1 MIKRRMINMKNIF
14 RNTVCILL
22 CLLMLCGGFLVS
34 CNKNDEPTGDNGA
47 SNEEKVTVVR
57 LKENIKYGTKVT
69 SAKLEEVQVNKADLP
84 EGTILNIDD
93 VLGKFTTTEMY
104 AGEYFLPVKLADK
117 RPSNVDENGDAI
129 VDEDDGII
137 NFEDAGYV
145 MVTDYLKPDTGE
157 DVSDDIQKLIDEN
170 PNRTLYF
177 PDGVY
182 MLAKPITTSADPAKT
197 VSFKLGNFAHFK
209 AMDSW
214 ETRSEPLFKLG
225 ATDMT
230 EEFAS
235 AAYHYSLEG
244 GIFDGSDKA
253 DAIWVMGAGNVSIR
267 YSSIKNTVV
276 GIHVKAADEDHN
288 GPTADVH
295 TVNIVGSGTED
306 SYGVILDTNDNTLT
320 NMRIASNLIAI
331 KLTGSDNFLRNLH
344 PLFIFESALNNEA
357 VYRKSVSFYDVGKQN
372 FYDNCYNDQFAT
384 GFYFGKDTASIMDCC
399 FNYWYSEKYAVH
411 NSYVC
416 EGQFNCIIRYSSSDV
431 GHADKG
437 TECNFLLVGEEGGKG
452 TIDTVY
458 FNPNKVSEN
467 DDSKD
472 YLINDPIY

>member
-1 MIKRRMINMKNIF
+1 MKKNIF
-14 RNTVCILL
+14 RNTICILL
-22 CLLMLCGGFLVS
+22 CLLMLTGGFLVS
-34 CNKNDEPTGDNGA
+34 CNKNDDPASESGESNG
-47 SNEEKVTVVR
+47 ETVTVVR
-57 LKENIKYGTKVT
+57 LKENIKYGAKVT
-69 SAKLEEVQVNKADLP
+69 SAKIEEVQVNKADLP
-84 EGTILNIDD
+84 EGTILNKED
-93 VLGKFTTTEMY
+93 VLGKFTTTAMY
-104 AGEYFLPVKLADK
+104 AGEYFLPVKLANE
-117 RPSNVDENGDAI
+117 RPADVDENGDAVI
-129 VDEDDGII
+129 EEDDGII

-145 MVTDYLKPDTGE
+145 MVTDYLKPDTGA
-157 DVSDDIQKLIDEN
+157 DVSDAIQKLIDEN

-182 MLAKPITTSADPAKT
+182 LLSKPITTSADPAKT
-197 VSFKLGNFAHFK
+197 VSFKLSNFAHFK
-209 AMDSW
+209 AMDTW

-230 EEFAS
+230 DEFAS
-235 AAYHYSLEG
+235 VAYHYSLEG

-276 GIHVKAADEDHN
+276 GIHVKATDEDHN
-288 GPTADVH
+288 GPTVDVH

-416 EGQFNCIIRYSSSDV
+416 EGQFNGIIRYSSSDV

-437 TECNFLLVGEEGGKG
+437 TECNFLIVGEAGGKG

-467 DDSKD
+467 DASKD
-472 YLINDPIY
+472 YLVHDPIF

>member
-1 MIKRRMINMKNIF
+1 MKKNIF

-34 CNKNDEPTGDNGA
+34 CNKSDEPAGDNGA
-47 SNEEKVTVVR
+47 STEEKVTVVR
-57 LKENIKYGTKVT
+57 LKENIKYGAKVT
-69 SAKLEEVQVNKADLP
+69 TAKIEEVQVNKADLP
-84 EGTILNIDD
+84 EGTILNKDD
-93 VLGKFTTTEMY
+93 VLGKFTVTEMY
-104 AGEYFLPVKLADK
+104 AGEYFLAVKLSDK
-117 RPSNVDENGDAI
+117 RPSNVDENGD
-129 VDEDDGII
+129 VVVEEDDGVI

-145 MVTDYLKPDTGE
+145 MVTDYLKPDTGA
-157 DVSDDIQKLIDEN
+157 DVSDAIQKLIDEN

-182 MLAKPITTSADPAKT
+182 LLSKPITTSADPAKT
-197 VSFKLGNFAHFK
+197 VSFKLSNFAHFK

-230 EEFAS
+230 DESAS
-235 AAYHYSLEG
+235 VAYHYSLEG
-244 GIFDGSDKA
+244 GILDGSDKA

-267 YSSIKNTVV
+267 YSSLKNTVV
-276 GIHVKAADEDHN
+276 GIHVKATDEDHN

-416 EGQFNCIIRYSSSDV
+416 EGQFNGIIRYSSSDV

-437 TECNFLLVGEEGGKG
+437 TECNFLIVGEAGGKG

-467 DDSKD
+467 DASKD
-472 YLINDPIY
+472 YLVNDPIF

>member
-1 MIKRRMINMKNIF
+1 MKKNIF

-34 CNKNDEPTGDNGA
+34 CNKSDEPAGDNGA
-47 SNEEKVTVVR
+47 STEEKVTVVR
-57 LKENIKYGTKVT
+57 LKENIKYGAKVT
-69 SAKLEEVQVNKADLP
+69 TAKIEEVQVNKADLP
-84 EGTILNIDD
+84 EGTILNKDD
-93 VLGKFTTTEMY
+93 VLGKFTVTEMY
-104 AGEYFLPVKLADK
+104 AGEYFLAVKLSDK
-117 RPSNVDENGDAI
+117 RPSNVDENGD
-129 VDEDDGII
+129 VVVEEDDGVI

-145 MVTDYLKPDTGE
+145 MVTDYLKPDTGA
-157 DVSDDIQKLIDEN
+157 DVSDAIQKLIDEN

-182 MLAKPITTSADPAKT
+182 LLSKPITTSADPAKT
-197 VSFKLGNFAHFK
+197 VSFKLSNFAHFK

-214 ETRSEPLFKLG
+214 ETRREPLFKLG

-230 EEFAS
+230 DEFAS
-235 AAYHYSLEG
+235 VAYHYSLEG
-244 GIFDGSDKA
+244 GILDGSDKA

-276 GIHVKAADEDHN
+276 GIHVKATDEDHN

-416 EGQFNCIIRYSSSDV
+416 EGQFNGIIRYSSSDV

-437 TECNFLLVGEEGGKG
+437 TECNFLLVGEAGGKG

-467 DDSKD
+467 DVSKD
-472 YLINDPIY
+472 YLVNGPIF

>member
-1 MIKRRMINMKNIF
+1 
-14 RNTVCILL
+14 
-22 CLLMLCGGFLVS
+22 MLSGGFLVS
-34 CNKNDEPTGDNGA
+34 CNKNEEPSGDNSGA
-47 SNEEKVTVVR
+47 GTEEKVTVVR
-57 LKENIKYGTKVT
+57 LKENIKYGSKVT
-69 SAKLEEVQVNKADLP
+69 EAKIEEVQVNKADLP
-84 EGTILNIDD
+84 EGTILNKDD

-117 RPSNVDENGDAI
+117 RPTNVDENGDT
-129 VDEDDGII
+129 VVEDDGII
-137 NFEDAGYV
+137 NFLDAGYV
-145 MVTDYLKPDTGE
+145 MVTDYLKPDTGA
-157 DVSDDIQKLIDEN
+157 DVSEAIQKLIDEN

-182 MLAKPITTSADPAKT
+182 LLSKPITTSADPAKT
-197 VSFKLGNFAHFK
+197 VSFKLSNFAHFK
-209 AMDSW
+209 AMDTW

-230 EEFAS
+230 DEFAS
-235 AAYHYSLEG
+235 ATYHYSLEG

-276 GIHVKAADEDHN
+276 GIHVKANDAEGN
-288 GPTADVH
+288 GPTVDVH
-295 TVNIVGSGTED
+295 TVNIVGSGTVD

-331 KLTGSDNFLRNLH
+331 KLTGSENFLRNLH
-344 PLFIFESALNNEA
+344 PLFIFEAPLNNVE
-357 VYRKSVSFYDVGKQN
+357 VYKQSVAFYDEGKQN

-384 GFYFGKDTASIMDCC
+384 GFYFSKDTASIMDCC

-416 EGQFNCIIRYSSSDV
+416 EGQFNGIIRYSSSDV

-437 TECNFLLVGEEGGKG
+437 TECNFLLVGEAGGKG

-458 FNPNKVSEN
+458 FNPEKVSEN
-467 DDSKD
+467 DASKD
-472 YLINDPIY
+472 YLINNPIY

>member
-1 MIKRRMINMKNIF
+1 
-14 RNTVCILL
+14 
-22 CLLMLCGGFLVS
+22 MLSGGFLVS
-34 CNKNDEPTGDNGA
+34 CNKNEEPAGDNSGA
-47 SNEEKVTVVR
+47 GTEEKVTVVR
-57 LKENIKYGTKVT
+57 LKENIKYGSKVT
-69 SAKLEEVQVNKADLP
+69 EAKIEEVQVNKADLP
-84 EGTILNIDD
+84 EGTILNKDD

-117 RPSNVDENGDAI
+117 RPTNVDENGDT
-129 VDEDDGII
+129 VVEDDGII
-137 NFEDAGYV
+137 NFLDAGYV
-145 MVTDYLKPDTGE
+145 MVTDYLKPDTGA
-157 DVSDDIQKLIDEN
+157 DVSEAIQKLIDEN

-182 MLAKPITTSADPAKT
+182 LLSKPITTSADPAKT
-197 VSFKLGNFAHFK
+197 VSFKLSNFAHFK
-209 AMDSW
+209 AMDTW

-230 EEFAS
+230 DEFAS
-235 AAYHYSLEG
+235 ATYHYSLEG
-244 GIFDGSDKA
+244 GILDGTDKA

-276 GIHVKAADEDHN
+276 GIHVKANDAEGN
-288 GPTADVH
+288 GPTVDVH
-295 TVNIVGSGTED
+295 TVNIVGSGTVD
-306 SYGVILDTNDNTLT
+306 SYGVVLDTNDNTLT

-331 KLTGSDNFLRNLH
+331 KLTGSENFLRNLH
-344 PLFIFESALNNEA
+344 PLFIFESPLNSAE
-357 VYRKSVSFYDVGKQN
+357 VYKQSVAFYDEGKQN

-384 GFYFGKDTASIMDCC
+384 GFYFSKGTASIMDCC

-416 EGQFNCIIRYSSSDV
+416 EGQFNGIIRYSSSDV

-437 TECNFLLVGEEGGKG
+437 TECNFLLVGEAGGKG

-458 FNPNKVSEN
+458 FNPEKVSEN
-467 DDSKD
+467 DASKD
-472 YLINDPIY
+472 YLINNPIY

>member
-1 MIKRRMINMKNIF
+1 MKKNIF

-22 CLLMLCGGFLVS
+22 CLLMLSGGFLVS
-34 CNKNDEPTGDNGA
+34 CNKSDEPAGDNGA
-47 SNEEKVTVVR
+47 STEEKVTVVR
-57 LKENIKYGTKVT
+57 LKENIKYGAKVT
-69 SAKLEEVQVNKADLP
+69 SAKIEEVQVNKADLP
-84 EGTILNIDD
+84 EGTILNKED
-93 VLGKFTTTEMY
+93 VLGKFTLTAMY
-104 AGEYFLPVKLADK
+104 AGEYFLPVKLANE
-117 RPSNVDENGDAI
+117 RPADVDENGDAVI
-129 VDEDDGII
+129 EEDDGII

-157 DVSDDIQKLIDEN
+157 DVSDAIQQLIDDN

-182 MLAKPITTSADPAKT
+182 MLSKPITTSADPAKT
-197 VSFKLGNFAHFK
+197 VSFKLSNFAHFK

-230 EEFAS
+230 DEFAS
-235 AAYHYSLEG
+235 VAYHYSLEG

-276 GIHVKAADEDHN
+276 GIHVKATDEDHN
-288 GPTADVH
+288 GPTVDVH

-384 GFYFGKDTASIMDCC
+384 GFYFGKDTASVLDCC
-399 FNYWYSEKYAVH
+399 FNYWYSPNYGIH

-416 EGQFNCIIRYSSSDV
+416 EGQFNCIIRYSSSDT

-437 TECNFLLVGEEGGKG
+437 TECNFLLVGEAGGKG

-467 DDSKD
+467 DVSKD

>member
-1 MIKRRMINMKNIF
+1 MKKNIF

-34 CNKNDEPTGDNGA
+34 CNKSDEPAGENGGGS

-57 LKENIKYGTKVT
+57 LKENIKYGSKVT
-69 SAKLEEVQVNKADLP
+69 NAKIEEVQVNKADLP
-84 EGTILNIDD
+84 EGTILNKDD

-104 AGEYFLPVKLADK
+104 AGEYFLPVKLANE
-117 RPSNVDENGDAI
+117 RPSNVDENGD
-129 VDEDDGII
+129 VVVEEDDGVI

-145 MVTDYLKPDTGE
+145 MVTDYLKPDTGA
-157 DVSDDIQKLIDEN
+157 DVSEALQKLVDEN

-182 MLAKPITTSADPAKT
+182 MLSKPITTSADPAKA
-197 VSFKLGNFAHFK
+197 VSFKLSNFAHFK

-225 ATDMT
+225 ATDMSD
-230 EEFAS
+230 ELAS
-235 AAYHYSLEG
+235 ATYHYSLEG
-244 GIFDGSDKA
+244 GILDGSDKA

-267 YSSIKNTVV
+267 YSSIKNAVV
-276 GIHVKAADEDHN
+276 GIHVKADENGN
-288 GPTADVH
+288 GPTVDVH

-306 SYGVILDTNDNTLT
+306 SYGIVLDTDDNTLT
-320 NMRIASNLIAI
+320 NMRIASNLIAV
-331 KLTGSDNFLRNLH
+331 KVTGSGNFLRNLH
-344 PLFIFESALNNEA
+344 PLFIFESALDSEE
-357 VYRKSVSFYDVGKQN
+357 VYRNSVAFYDVGKRN
-372 FYDNCYNDQFAT
+372 FYDNCYNDQFAN
-384 GFYFGKDTASIMDCC
+384 GFYFGKDTASVLDCC

-437 TECNFLLVGEEGGKG
+437 TECNFLLVGEAGGKG

-458 FNPNKVSEN
+458 YNPNKVSEN
-467 DDSKD
+467 DDAKD
-472 YLINDPIY
+472 YLINDPIF

>member
-1 MIKRRMINMKNIF
+1 MIDMKKNIF
-14 RNTVCILL
+14 RNTVCVLL
-22 CLLMLCGGFLVS
+22 CLLMLTGGFLVS
-34 CNKNDEPTGDNGA
+34 CNKNDEPAGDNDEV
-47 SNEEKVTVVR
+47 STEEKVTVVR

-84 EGTILNIDD
+84 EGTILNKDD
-93 VLGKFTTTEMY
+93 VLGKFTLTAMY

-117 RPSNVDENGDAI
+117 RPSNVDENGD
-129 VDEDDGII
+129 VVVEEDDGVI

-145 MVTDYLKPDTGE
+145 MVTDYLKPDTGA
-157 DVSDDIQKLIDEN
+157 DVSDAIQKLIDEN

-182 MLAKPITTSADPAKT
+182 MLSKPITTSADPTKT
-197 VSFKLGNFAHFK
+197 VSFKLSNFAHFK
-209 AMDSW
+209 AMPEW

-225 ATDMT
+225 ATDMA
-230 EEFAS
+230 EGIGNDGN
-235 AAYHYSLEG
+235 HYSVEG
-244 GIFDGSDKA
+244 GIFDGSDVA
-253 DAIWVMGAGNVSIR
+253 DAIWVMNAGNVALR
-267 YSSIKNTVV
+267 YISIKNAVV
-276 GIHVKAADEDHN
+276 GIHVKADENGN

-295 TVNIVGSGTED
+295 TVNIVGSGTVD

-320 NMRIASNLIAI
+320 NMRIASNQIAI
-331 KLTGSDNFLRNLH
+331 KLTGSENFLRNLH
-344 PLFIFESALNNEA
+344 PLYIFEDGLNPPET
-357 VYRKSVSFYDVGKQN
+357 YKDSVAFYDVGKRN

-384 GFYFGKDTASIMDCC
+384 GFYFGKDTASVLDCC
-399 FNYWYSEKYAVH
+399 FNYWYSEKHAVH

-437 TECNFLLVGEEGGKG
+437 TECNFLLVGEAGGKG

-458 FNPNKVSEN
+458 YNPNKVSEK
-467 DDSKD
+467 DVAKD

>member
-1 MIKRRMINMKNIF
+1 
-14 RNTVCILL
+14 
-22 CLLMLCGGFLVS
+22 MLSGGFLVS
-34 CNKNDEPTGDNGA
+34 CNKNEEPSGDNSGA
-47 SNEEKVTVVR
+47 GTEEKVTVVR
-57 LKENIKYGTKVT
+57 LKENIKYGSKVT
-69 SAKLEEVQVNKADLP
+69 EAKIEEVQVNKADLP
-84 EGTILNIDD
+84 EGTILNKDD

-117 RPSNVDENGDAI
+117 RPTNVDENGDT
-129 VDEDDGII
+129 VVEDDGII
-137 NFEDAGYV
+137 NFLDAGYV
-145 MVTDYLKPDTGE
+145 MVTDYLKPDTGA
-157 DVSDDIQKLIDEN
+157 DVSDAIQKLIDEN

-182 MLAKPITTSADPAKT
+182 LLSKPITTSADPAKT
-197 VSFKLGNFAHFK
+197 VSFKLSNFAHFK
-209 AMDSW
+209 AMDTW

-230 EEFAS
+230 DEFAS
-235 AAYHYSLEG
+235 ATYHYSLEG
-244 GIFDGSDKA
+244 GIFDGADKA
-253 DAIWVMGAGNVSIR
+253 DAIWVMGAGNVAIR

-276 GIHVKAADEDHN
+276 GIHVKANDAEGN
-288 GPTADVH
+288 GPTVDVH
-295 TVNIVGSGTED
+295 TVNIVGSGTVD

-331 KLTGSDNFLRNLH
+331 KLTGSENFLRNLH
-344 PLFIFESALNNEA
+344 PLFIFEAPLNNVE
-357 VYRKSVSFYDVGKQN
+357 VYKQSVAFYDEGKQN

-384 GFYFGKDTASIMDCC
+384 GFYFSKDTASIMDCC

-416 EGQFNCIIRYSSSDV
+416 EGQFNGIIRYSSSDV

-437 TECNFLLVGEEGGKG
+437 TECNFLLVGEAGGKG

-458 FNPNKVSEN
+458 FNPEKVSEN
-467 DDSKD
+467 DASKD
-472 YLINDPIY
+472 YLINNPIY

>member
-1 MIKRRMINMKNIF
+1 MKNIF

-34 CNKNDEPTGDNGA
+34 CNKSDEPAGDNGA
-47 SNEEKVTVVR
+47 STEEKVTVVR
-57 LKENIKYGTKVT
+57 LKENIKYGAKVT
-69 SAKLEEVQVNKADLP
+69 TAKIEEVQVNKADLP
-84 EGTILNIDD
+84 EGTILNKDD
-93 VLGKFTTTEMY
+93 VLGKFTVTEMY
-104 AGEYFLPVKLADK
+104 AGEYFLAVKLSDK
-117 RPSNVDENGDAI
+117 RPSNVDENGD
-129 VDEDDGII
+129 VVVEEDDGVI
-137 NFEDAGYV
+137 NFDDAGYV
-145 MVTDYLKPDTGE
+145 MVTDYLKPDTGA
-157 DVSDDIQKLIDEN
+157 DVSDAIQKLIDEN

-182 MLAKPITTSADPAKT
+182 LLSKSITTSADPAKT
-197 VSFKLGNFAHFK
+197 VSFKLSNFAHFK

-230 EEFAS
+230 DEFAS
-235 AAYHYSLEG
+235 VAYHYSLEG
-244 GIFDGSDKA
+244 GILDGSDKA

-416 EGQFNCIIRYSSSDV
+416 EGQFNGIIRYSSSDV

-437 TECNFLLVGEEGGKG
+437 TECNFLLVGEAGGKG

-467 DDSKD
+467 DASKD
-472 YLINDPIY
+472 YLVNDPIF

>member
-1 MIKRRMINMKNIF
+1 MKKNIF

-22 CLLMLCGGFLVS
+22 CLLMLSGGFLVS
-34 CNKNDEPTGDNGA
+34 CNKSDEPAGDNGA
-47 SNEEKVTVVR
+47 STEEKVTVVR
-57 LKENIKYGTKVT
+57 LKENIKYGAKVT
-69 SAKLEEVQVNKADLP
+69 SAKIEEVQVNKADLP
-84 EGTILNIDD
+84 EGTILNKED
-93 VLGKFTTTEMY
+93 VLGKFTTTAMY
-104 AGEYFLPVKLADK
+104 AGEYFLPVKLANE
-117 RPSNVDENGDAI
+117 RPADVDENGDAVI
-129 VDEDDGII
+129 EEDDGII

-157 DVSDDIQKLIDEN
+157 DVSDAIQQLIDDN

-182 MLAKPITTSADPAKT
+182 MLSKPITTSADPAKT
-197 VSFKLGNFAHFK
+197 VSFKLSNFAHFK

-230 EEFAS
+230 DEFAS
-235 AAYHYSLEG
+235 VAYHYSLEG

-276 GIHVKAADEDHN
+276 GIHVKATDEDHN
-288 GPTADVH
+288 GPTVDVH

-416 EGQFNCIIRYSSSDV
+416 EGQFNGIIRYSSSDV

-437 TECNFLLVGEEGGKG
+437 TECNFLLVGEAGGKG

-467 DDSKD
+467 DVSKD

>member
-1 MIKRRMINMKNIF
+1 MKKNIF
-14 RNTVCILL
+14 RNTVCIFL
-22 CLLMLCGGFLVS
+22 CLLMLSGGFLVS
-34 CNKNDEPTGDNGA
+34 CNKSDEPAGDNGA
-47 SNEEKVTVVR
+47 STEEKVTVVR
-57 LKENIKYGTKVT
+57 LKENIKYGAKVT
-69 SAKLEEVQVNKADLP
+69 TAKIEEVQVNKADLP
-84 EGTILNIDD
+84 EGTILNKDD
-93 VLGKFTTTEMY
+93 VLGKFTVTEMY
-104 AGEYFLPVKLADK
+104 AGEYFLAVKLSDK
-117 RPSNVDENGDAI
+117 RPSNVDENGD
-129 VDEDDGII
+129 VVVEEDDGVI
-137 NFEDAGYV
+137 NFDDAGYV
-145 MVTDYLKPDTGE
+145 MVTDYLKPDTGA
-157 DVSDDIQKLIDEN
+157 DVSDAIQKLIDEN

-182 MLAKPITTSADPAKT
+182 LLSKSITTSADPAKT
-197 VSFKLGNFAHFK
+197 VSFKLSNFAHFK

-230 EEFAS
+230 DEFAS
-235 AAYHYSLEG
+235 VAYHYSLEG
-244 GIFDGSDKA
+244 GILDGSDKA

-276 GIHVKAADEDHN
+276 GIHVKATDEDHN

-416 EGQFNCIIRYSSSDV
+416 EGQFNGIIRYSSSDV

-437 TECNFLLVGEEGGKG
+437 TECNFLLVGEAGGKG

-467 DDSKD
+467 DASKD
-472 YLINDPIY
+472 YLVNDPIF

>member
-1 MIKRRMINMKNIF
+1 MKKNIF

-22 CLLMLCGGFLVS
+22 CLLMLSGGFLVS
-34 CNKNDEPTGDNGA
+34 CNKNEEPSGDNSGA
-47 SNEEKVTVVR
+47 GTEEKVTVVR
-57 LKENIKYGTKVT
+57 LKENIKYGSKVT
-69 SAKLEEVQVNKADLP
+69 EAKIEEVQVNKADLP
-84 EGTILNIDD
+84 EGTILNKDD

-117 RPSNVDENGDAI
+117 RPTNVDENGDT
-129 VDEDDGII
+129 VVEDDGII
-137 NFEDAGYV
+137 NFLDAGYV
-145 MVTDYLKPDTGE
+145 MVTDYLKPDTGA
-157 DVSDDIQKLIDEN
+157 DVSEAIQKLIDEN

-182 MLAKPITTSADPAKT
+182 LLSKPITTSADPAKT
-197 VSFKLGNFAHFK
+197 VSFKLSNFAHFK
-209 AMDSW
+209 AMDTW

-230 EEFAS
+230 DEFAS
-235 AAYHYSLEG
+235 ATYHYSLEG

-276 GIHVKAADEDHN
+276 GIHVKANDAEGN
-288 GPTADVH
+288 GPTVDVH
-295 TVNIVGSGTED
+295 TVNIVGSGTVD

-331 KLTGSDNFLRNLH
+331 KLTGSENFLRNLH
-344 PLFIFESALNNEA
+344 PLFIFEAPLNSVE
-357 VYRKSVSFYDVGKQN
+357 VYKQSVAFYDEGKQN

-384 GFYFGKDTASIMDCC
+384 GFYFSKDTASIMDCC

-416 EGQFNCIIRYSSSDV
+416 EGQFNGIIRYSSSDV

-437 TECNFLLVGEEGGKG
+437 TECNFLLVGEAGGKG

-458 FNPNKVSEN
+458 FNPEKVSEN
-467 DDSKD
+467 DASKD
-472 YLINDPIY
+472 YLINNPIY

>member
-1 MIKRRMINMKNIF
+1 
-14 RNTVCILL
+14 
-22 CLLMLCGGFLVS
+22 MLSGGFLVS
-34 CNKNDEPTGDNGA
+34 CNKNEEPSGDNSGA
-47 SNEEKVTVVR
+47 GTEEKVTVVR
-57 LKENIKYGTKVT
+57 LKENIKYGSKVT
-69 SAKLEEVQVNKADLP
+69 EAKIEEVQVNKADLP
-84 EGTILNIDD
+84 EGTILNKDD
-93 VLGKFTTTEMY
+93 VLGKYTTTEMY

-117 RPSNVDENGDAI
+117 RPTNVDENGDT
-129 VDEDDGII
+129 VVEDDGII
-137 NFEDAGYV
+137 NFLDAGYV
-145 MVTDYLKPDTGE
+145 MVTDYLKPDTGA
-157 DVSDDIQKLIDEN
+157 DVSEAIQKLIDEN

-182 MLAKPITTSADPAKT
+182 LLSKPITTSADPAKT
-197 VSFKLGNFAHFK
+197 VSFKLSNFAHFK
-209 AMDSW
+209 AMDTW

-230 EEFAS
+230 DEFAS
-235 AAYHYSLEG
+235 ATYHYSLEG

-276 GIHVKAADEDHN
+276 GIHVKANDAEGN
-288 GPTADVH
+288 GPTVDVH
-295 TVNIVGSGTED
+295 TVNIVGSGTVD

-331 KLTGSDNFLRNLH
+331 KLTGSENFLRNLH
-344 PLFIFESALNNEA
+344 PLFIFEAPLNNVE
-357 VYRKSVSFYDVGKQN
+357 VYKQSVAFYDEGKQN

-384 GFYFGKDTASIMDCC
+384 GFYFSKDTASIMDCC

-416 EGQFNCIIRYSSSDV
+416 EGQFNGIIRYSSSDV

-437 TECNFLLVGEEGGKG
+437 TECNFLLVGEAGGKG

-458 FNPNKVSEN
+458 FNPEKVSEN
-467 DDSKD
+467 DASKD
-472 YLINDPIY
+472 YLINNPIY

>member
-1 MIKRRMINMKNIF
+1 MKKNIF

-22 CLLMLCGGFLVS
+22 CLLMLSGGFLVS
-34 CNKNDEPTGDNGA
+34 CNKNEEPSGDNSGA
-47 SNEEKVTVVR
+47 GTEEKVTVVR
-57 LKENIKYGTKVT
+57 LKENIKYGSKVT
-69 SAKLEEVQVNKADLP
+69 EAKIEEVQVNKADLP
-84 EGTILNIDD
+84 EGTILNKDD

-117 RPSNVDENGDAI
+117 RPTNVDENGDT
-129 VDEDDGII
+129 VVEDDGII
-137 NFEDAGYV
+137 NFLDAGYV
-145 MVTDYLKPDTGE
+145 MVTDYLKPDTGA
-157 DVSDDIQKLIDEN
+157 DVSEAIQKLIDEN

-182 MLAKPITTSADPAKT
+182 LLSKPITTSADPAKT
-197 VSFKLGNFAHFK
+197 VSFKLSNFAHFK
-209 AMDSW
+209 AMDTW

-230 EEFAS
+230 DEFAS
-235 AAYHYSLEG
+235 ATYHYSLEG
-244 GIFDGSDKA
+244 GIFDGADKA
-253 DAIWVMGAGNVSIR
+253 DAIWIMGAGNVSIR

-276 GIHVKAADEDHN
+276 GIHVKANDAEGN
-288 GPTADVH
+288 GPTVDVH
-295 TVNIVGSGTED
+295 TVNIVGSGTVD

-331 KLTGSDNFLRNLH
+331 KLTGSENFLRNLH
-344 PLFIFESALNNEA
+344 PLFIFEAPLNSVE
-357 VYRKSVSFYDVGKQN
+357 VYKQSVAFYDEGKQN

-384 GFYFGKDTASIMDCC
+384 GFYFSKDTASIMDCC

-416 EGQFNCIIRYSSSDV
+416 EGQFNGIIRYSSSDV

-437 TECNFLLVGEEGGKG
+437 TECNFLLVGEAGGKG

-458 FNPNKVSEN
+458 FNPEKVSEN
-467 DDSKD
+467 DASKD
-472 YLINDPIY
+472 YLINNPIY

>member
-1 MIKRRMINMKNIF
+1 
-14 RNTVCILL
+14 
-22 CLLMLCGGFLVS
+22 MLSGGFLVS
-34 CNKNDEPTGDNGA
+34 CNKDEEPSGDNSGA
-47 SNEEKVTVVR
+47 GTEEKVTVVR
-57 LKENIKYGTKVT
+57 LKENIKYGSKVT
-69 SAKLEEVQVNKADLP
+69 EAKIEEVQVNKADLP
-84 EGTILNIDD
+84 EGTILNKDD

-117 RPSNVDENGDAI
+117 RPSNVDENGDT
-129 VDEDDGII
+129 VVEDDGII
-137 NFEDAGYV
+137 NFLDAGYV
-145 MVTDYLKPDTGE
+145 MVTDYLKPDTGA
-157 DVSDDIQKLIDEN
+157 DVSEAIQKLIDEN

-182 MLAKPITTSADPAKT
+182 MLSKPITTSADPAKT
-197 VSFKLGNFAHFK
+197 VSFKLSNFAHFK
-209 AMDSW
+209 AMDTW

-230 EEFAS
+230 DEFAS
-235 AAYHYSLEG
+235 ATYHYSLEG
-244 GIFDGSDKA
+244 GIFDGADKA

-276 GIHVKAADEDHN
+276 GIHVKANDAEGN
-288 GPTADVH
+288 GPTVDVH
-295 TVNIVGSGTED
+295 TVNIVGSGTVD

-331 KLTGSDNFLRNLH
+331 KLTGSENFLRNLH
-344 PLFIFESALNNEA
+344 PLFIFEAPLNNVE
-357 VYRKSVSFYDVGKQN
+357 VYKQSVAFYDEGKQN

-384 GFYFGKDTASIMDCC
+384 GFYFSKDTASIMDCC
-399 FNYWYSEKYAVH
+399 FNYWYSEKYEVH

-416 EGQFNCIIRYSSSDV
+416 EGQFNGIIRYSSSDV

-437 TECNFLLVGEEGGKG
+437 TECNFLLVGEAGGKG

-458 FNPNKVSEN
+458 FNPEKVSEN
-467 DDSKD
+467 DASKD
-472 YLINDPIY
+472 YLINNPIY

>member
-1 MIKRRMINMKNIF
+1 MKNIF

-295 TVNIVGSGTED
+295 TVNIVGSGTVD

-331 KLTGSDNFLRNLH
+331 KLTGSENFLRNLH
-344 PLFIFESALNNEA
+344 PLFIFEAPLNSVE
-357 VYRKSVSFYDVGKQN
+357 VYKQSVAFYDEGKQN

-384 GFYFGKDTASIMDCC
+384 GFYFSKDTASIMDCC
-399 FNYWYSEKYAVH
+399 FNYWYSEKYEVH

-416 EGQFNCIIRYSSSDV
+416 EGQFNGIIRYSSSDV

>member
-1 MIKRRMINMKNIF
+1 
-14 RNTVCILL
+14 
-22 CLLMLCGGFLVS
+22 MLTGGFLVS
-34 CNKNDEPTGDNGA
+34 CNNNEEPAGENGA
-47 SNEEKVTVVR
+47 AAEEKVTVVR

-84 EGTILNIDD
+84 DGTILNKDD

-104 AGEYFLPVKLADK
+104 AGEYFLPVKLANE
-117 RPSNVDENGDAI
+117 RPSNVTEDGDI
-129 VDEDDGII
+129 VIGEEDNVI

-145 MVTDYLKPDTGE
+145 MVTDYLKPDTGA
-157 DVSDDIQKLIDEN
+157 DVSDAIQKLIDEN

-182 MLAKPITTSADPAKT
+182 LLSKPITTSADPTKT

-209 AMDSW
+209 AMDTW
-214 ETRSEPLFKLG
+214 ETRGEPLFKLG
-225 ATDMT
+225 ATDMAEGIT
-230 EEFAS
+230 NEGN
-235 AAYHYSLEG
+235 HYSIEG

-253 DAIWVMGAGNVSIR
+253 DAIWVMNAGNVAIR

-276 GIHVKAADEDHN
+276 GIHVKAIDEEGN
-288 GPTADVH
+288 GPTVDVH
-295 TVNIVGSGTED
+295 NVNIVGCGTED
-306 SYGVILDTNDNTLT
+306 SLGVILDTNDNTLT

-331 KLTGSDNFLRNLH
+331 KLTGSENFLRNLH
-344 PLFIFESALNNEA
+344 PLFIFESALNNEE
-357 VYRKSVSFYDVGKQN
+357 VYRKSVSFYDVGKRN

-384 GFYFGKDTASIMDCC
+384 GFYFGKDTASILDCC
-399 FNYWYSEKYAVH
+399 FNFWYSEKYAVH

-437 TECNFLLVGEEGGKG
+437 TECNFLIVGEEGGKG

-458 FNPNKVSEN
+458 YNPTKVSEN
-467 DDSKD
+467 DATMD
-472 YLINDPIY
+472 YIINDPIY

>member
-1 MIKRRMINMKNIF
+1 M
-14 RNTVCILL
+14 
-22 CLLMLCGGFLVS
+22 LMGGFLVS
-34 CNKNDEPTGDNGA
+34 CNKNDDPASESGESNG
-47 SNEEKVTVVR
+47 ETVTVVR

-69 SAKLEEVQVNKADLP
+69 SAKIEEVQVNKADLP
-84 EGTILNIDD
+84 EGTILNKED
-93 VLGKFTTTEMY
+93 VLGKFTTTAMY
-104 AGEYFLPVKLADK
+104 AGEYFLPVKLANE
-117 RPSNVDENGDAI
+117 RPADVDENGDAI
-129 VDEDDGII
+129 IGEDDGVI

-145 MVTDYLKPDTGE
+145 MVTDYLKPDTGA
-157 DVSDDIQKLIDEN
+157 DVSDAIQKLIDEN

-182 MLAKPITTSADPAKT
+182 LLSKPITTSADPAKT
-197 VSFKLGNFAHFK
+197 VSFKLSNFAHFK

-230 EEFAS
+230 DEFAS
-235 AAYHYSLEG
+235 VAYHYSLEG

-276 GIHVKAADEDHN
+276 GIHVKATDEDHN
-288 GPTADVH
+288 GPTVDVH

-357 VYRKSVSFYDVGKQN
+357 VYRKSVSFYDVGKCN

-384 GFYFGKDTASIMDCC
+384 GFYFGKDTASVLDCC
-399 FNYWYSEKYAVH
+399 FNYWYSPNYGIH

-416 EGQFNCIIRYSSSDV
+416 EGQFNCIIRYSSSDT
-431 GHADKG
+431 GHADRG
-437 TECNFLLVGEEGGKG
+437 TECNFLLVGEAGGKG

-467 DDSKD
+467 DVSKD